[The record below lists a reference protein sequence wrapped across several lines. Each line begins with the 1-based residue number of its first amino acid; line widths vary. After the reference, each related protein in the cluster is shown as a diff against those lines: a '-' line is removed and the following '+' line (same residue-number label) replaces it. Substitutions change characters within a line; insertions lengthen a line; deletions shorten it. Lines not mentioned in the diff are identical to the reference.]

1 MATTVADEKK
11 NLRAIMIA
19 CRAALPAERA
29 AAMSEI
35 VEPRV
40 LASESYRDASAI
52 VLYAAIGNEVSTD
65 RILSDALAS
74 GRPVFYPSGAGRRA
88 SGAGRRARHRLGGET
103 PSVWRGAVRSGARSE
118 VA

>member
-19 CRAALPAERA
+19 CRAALSGERA

-35 VEPRV
+35 VERRV
-40 LASESYRDASAI
+40 LASESWRDASAI

-74 GRPVFYPSGAGRRA
+74 GRAIFFPRVDTVES
-88 SGAGRRARHRLGGET
+88 T
-103 PSVWRGAVRSGARSE
+103 I